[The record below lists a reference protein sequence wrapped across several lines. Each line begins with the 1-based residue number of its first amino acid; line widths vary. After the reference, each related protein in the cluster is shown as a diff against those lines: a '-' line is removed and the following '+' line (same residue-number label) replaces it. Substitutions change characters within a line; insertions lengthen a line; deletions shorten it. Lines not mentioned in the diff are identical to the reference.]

1 MIMHSIR
8 STQLFLLPI
17 LLSITF
23 LVSGCAPVNR
33 QIKPIPGV
41 ARLTDSTFVTADAEV
56 LPLSRW
62 PVAKPKAVIVALH
75 GFNDYRKFF
84 SSTAEYL
91 QTQQIYSYAYDQR
104 GFGASSNTGIWAGSD
119 TYARDLFDFTQLIQS
134 QHPGIPIY
142 LLGESMGGAIII
154 DTMSRQEKPT
164 VNGVILSAPAVW
176 GRQTMPWY
184 QTSLLWTLSH
194 TVPWMTLTGKGLE
207 ILPSDNIEM
216 LRALGRDPLVIKETR
231 VDAIYGLTD
240 LMDSALGSADKLN
253 TDTLLLY
260 GKKDQVVPPEPTAL
274 FVEKL
279 IAQQPTNKTIA
290 YYDNGYHM
298 LLRDLEAPLIWQD
311 IANWIFNSCA
321 KLPSRADQNS
331 KELLKDFSKSGE
343 QPVID
348 QMTESTK
355 TSDHC
360 ESKAL

>member
-8 STQLFLLPI
+8 STLLFLLPL

-41 ARLTDSTFVTADAEV
+41 ARLTDSTFVTTDAAV

-84 SSTAEYL
+84 ASTAEYL

-104 GFGASSNTGIWAGSD
+104 GFGASSNTGIWAGRD

-164 VNGVILSAPAVW
+164 VKGVILSAPAVW

-360 ESKAL
+360 ESNAL